1 MEFALWWVLPS
12 PCCESLNTCTPQC
25 SYLERNFGL
34 MISRFSGSHG
44 MVYAHEDGSF
54 FMFLFLPLKGCR
66 QATRSMWRVECCNEV
81 ELGSQRECHF
91 VPTLSEHSAC
101 VCS

>member
-1 MEFALWWVLPS
+1 MVVLLS
-12 PCCESLNTCTPQC
+12 PCESINICMPQC
-25 SYLERNFGL
+25 SYLERNFSL

-44 MVYAHEDGSF
+44 MVYAHGDGSF
-54 FMFLFLPLKGCR
+54 FMGFFFLPLKGCR

-81 ELGSQRECHF
+81 ELDSQRECHF
-91 VPTLSEHSAC
+91 VPTLSEHSTY